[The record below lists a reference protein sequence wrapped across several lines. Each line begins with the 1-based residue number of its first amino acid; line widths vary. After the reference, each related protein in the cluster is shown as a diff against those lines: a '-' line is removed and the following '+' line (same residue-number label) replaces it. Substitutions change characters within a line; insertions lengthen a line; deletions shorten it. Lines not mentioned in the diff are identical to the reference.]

1 MEEKLVMPVSQRVY
15 GEVIY
20 WLTVVSAIICMV
32 GPVIAMINPEG
43 NVMNPHY
50 FFAEIFAGK
59 TAAEVWQSVGGGFPG
74 GHFYLKHP
82 FAGDGF
88 TQFGLALG
96 CACAFP
102 ALIATAFG
110 GYLREKPK
118 VYLYAVLC
126 LWVALMVAVS
136 AIGLV
141 KSH

>member
-1 MEEKLVMPVSQRVY
+1 MEEKLRMPVSQRVY

-20 WLTVVSAIICMV
+20 WITVAAAIICMV
-32 GPVIAMINPEG
+32 GPVIAMISVEN

-50 FFAEIFAGK
+50 LFAEIFAGK
-59 TAAEVWQSVGGGFPG
+59 SAAEVWQTIGGGFPG

-82 FAGDGF
+82 FTGDGIS
-88 TQFGLALG
+88 QFGLALG
-96 CACAFP
+96 CLCAFP
-102 ALIATAFG
+102 ALIATAI

-126 LWVALMVAVS
+126 LWVAFMVAVS
-136 AIGLV
+136 AIGVV